1 MSSRKKNKN
10 SNNNIIKVTFEFDTH
25 KKYSF
30 DVNKNINI
38 HSLIRMLYAAS
49 NIGRKCIRIF
59 NDNTEYTKAD
69 DLLMN
74 LFPNQNEITFE
85 VKIDDGKSFE
95 LNINYINL
103 DFGYCNIHK
112 GKYTLFYCYNCQK
125 SFCSDCLKSNLHKDH
140 NFAEKYD
147 YLQDSKILI
156 ERILNNL
163 KPQINLIDENK
174 INDIKYKLNNDFF
187 PRIHNL
193 INDIN
198 KKFNYIIDCYIV
210 SENYNILSY
219 QKNYDLLKEY
229 YIEGLDQL
237 KQKIH
242 LEDFIFNENVFLTF
256 DEKYR
261 NISKDLCCFINYN
274 KYNNFLKNI
283 DLLNNYLDKLYN
295 DINNVLNSYTDI
307 ISKVEDKFKVNCQIC
322 DNIDK
327 NLIIKKLLDDTD
339 VKRHYPIKPEAFVP
353 HPLKTTNKK
362 NVIYYVDYKKYYHK
376 INEPK
381 NNPEV
386 KFKIPENITQGI
398 KVEIY
403 DEKNK
408 IIDTMISPVK
418 ILPHQNSSE
427 S

>member
-103 DFGYCNIHK
+103 DFGYCNIHN
-112 GKYTLFYCYNCQK
+112 GKYTLFYCYDCQK
-125 SFCSDCLKSNLHKDH
+125 SFCSDCLKSNLHKCH

-174 INDIKYKLNNDFF
+174 INDIKYKLNNDYF

-198 KKFNYIIDCYIV
+198 KKFNCIIDCYIV
-210 SENYNILSY
+210 SENNNIL
-219 QKNYDLLKEY
+219 
-229 YIEGLDQL
+229 
-237 KQKIH
+237 
-242 LEDFIFNENVFLTF
+242 
-256 DEKYR
+256 
-261 NISKDLCCFINYN
+261 
-274 KYNNFLKNI
+274 
-283 DLLNNYLDKLYN
+283 
-295 DINNVLNSYTDI
+295 
-307 ISKVEDKFKVNCQIC
+307 
-322 DNIDK
+322 
-327 NLIIKKLLDDTD
+327 
-339 VKRHYPIKPEAFVP
+339 
-353 HPLKTTNKK
+353 
-362 NVIYYVDYKKYYHK
+362 
-376 INEPK
+376 
-381 NNPEV
+381 
-386 KFKIPENITQGI
+386 
-398 KVEIY
+398 
-403 DEKNK
+403 
-408 IIDTMISPVK
+408 
-418 ILPHQNSSE
+418 
-427 S
+427 

>member
-10 SNNNIIKVTFEFDTH
+10 TNNNIIKVTFEFDTH

-49 NIGRKCIRIF
+49 NIGRKFIRIF

-74 LFPNQNEITFE
+74 LFPNENQINFE
-85 VKIDDGKSFE
+85 VKIDDGKCYE
-95 LNINYINL
+95 LNINYVNL
-103 DFGYCNIHK
+103 DFGYCKIHK

-125 SFCSDCLKSNLHKDH
+125 SFCSDCLKTNLHKDH
-140 NFAEKYD
+140 NYAEKYD

-156 ERILNNL
+156 ERIFNNL
-163 KPQINLIDENK
+163 DPQIKLIDETK
-174 INDIKYKLNNDFF
+174 INEIKNKLNNEFF
-187 PRIHNL
+187 PKIHNM

-198 KKFNYIIDCYIV
+198 NKFNYIIDYYIAN
-210 SENYNILSY
+210 ENYNILNC

-261 NISKDLCCFINYN
+261 NISKDLFSFINYN
-274 KYNNFLKNI
+274 KYNNFNKNI
-283 DLLNNYLDKLYN
+283 DLLNSYLDKLFN
-295 DINNVLNSYTDI
+295 DINFVLNNYSYIENEFI
-307 ISKVEDKFKVNCQIC
+307 INLKIC
-322 DNIDK
+322 DK
-327 NLIIKKLLDDTD
+327 NQIIKKLLDDTD
-339 VKRHYPIKPEAFVP
+339 IKPQPPIVDEEFVSP
-353 HPLKTTNKK
+353 PLKTENIR
-362 NVIYYVDYKKYYHK
+362 NPCCYVDYKKYYHK
-376 INEPK
+376 NNENK
-381 NNPEV
+381 KNPEEIL
-386 KFKIPENITQGI
+386 KIPYNMPEGI
-398 KVEIY
+398 DVKIF
-403 DEKNK
+403 DEKSK
-408 IIDTMISPVK
+408 KVGECRSPLK
-418 ILPHQNSSE
+418 NLPHKDS
-427 S
+427 

>member
-69 DLLMN
+69 DLLMI

-103 DFGYCNIHK
+103 DFGYCDIHK

-174 INDIKYKLNNDFF
+174 INDIKYKLNNDYF

-198 KKFNYIIDCYIV
+198 KKFNCIIDCYIV
-210 SENYNILSY
+210 SENYNI

-261 NISKDLCCFINYN
+261 NISKDLCSFINYN
-274 KYNNFLKNI
+274 KYNNCLKNI

-295 DINNVLNSYTDI
+295 DINKVLISYTEKVVDI
-307 ISKVEDKFKVNCQIC
+307 FKVNCQIC

-327 NLIIKKLLDDTD
+327 NLIIKKLLDGTD
-339 VKRHYPIKPEAFVP
+339 VELIYPIKPEAFVP
-353 HPLKTTNKK
+353 NPLPTNKK

-381 NNPEV
+381 NPEV
-386 KFKIPENITQGI
+386 IIPQGI
-398 KVEIY
+398 DVEIC
-403 DEKNK
+403 EKNK
-408 IIDTMISPVK
+408 KIDIVRSPVK

>member
-10 SNNNIIKVTFEFDTH
+10 TNNNIIKVTFEFDTH

-74 LFPNQNEITFE
+74 LFPNENQINFE
-85 VKIDDGKSFE
+85 VKIDDGKCYE

-103 DFGYCNIHK
+103 DFGYCKIHK

-125 SFCSDCLKSNLHKDH
+125 SFCSDCLKTNLHKDH
-140 NFAEKYD
+140 NYAEKYD

-156 ERILNNL
+156 ERIFNNL
-163 KPQINLIDENK
+163 DPQIKLIDETK
-174 INDIKYKLNNDFF
+174 INEIKNKLNNEFF
-187 PRIHNL
+187 PKIHNM

-198 KKFNYIIDCYIV
+198 NKFNYIIDYIANK
-210 SENYNILSY
+210 NYNIVNC

-261 NISKDLCCFINYN
+261 NISKDLFSFINYN

-283 DLLNNYLDKLYN
+283 DLLNSYLDKLFN
-295 DINNVLNSYTDI
+295 DINFVLNNYSYI
-307 ISKVEDKFKVNCQIC
+307 ENEFKVNFKIC
-322 DNIDK
+322 DK
-327 NLIIKKLLDDTD
+327 NQIIKKLLDDTD
-339 VKRHYPIKPEAFVP
+339 IKPQPLIKPEEFVSP
-353 HPLKTTNKK
+353 PLKTENIR
-362 NVIYYVDYKKYYHK
+362 NPCCYVDYKKYYHK
-376 INEPK
+376 NNENK
-381 NNPEV
+381 KNPEEIL
-386 KFKIPENITQGI
+386 KIPYNMPEGI
-398 KVEIY
+398 DVKIF
-403 DEKNK
+403 DEKAK
-408 IIDTMISPVK
+408 KVDTIRSPTK
-418 ILPHQNSSE
+418 NLPHKDS
-427 S
+427 

>member
-1 MSSRKKNKN
+1 MSSRKKSKN
-10 SNNNIIKVTFEFDTH
+10 TNNNIIKVTFEFDTH

-49 NIGRKCIRIF
+49 NIGRKFIRIF

-74 LFPNQNEITFE
+74 LFPNENQINFE
-85 VKIDDGKSFE
+85 VKIDDGKCYE

-125 SFCSDCLKSNLHKDH
+125 SFCSDCLKTNLHKDH
-140 NFAEKYD
+140 NYAEKYD

-156 ERILNNL
+156 ERIFNNL
-163 KPQINLIDENK
+163 DPQIKLIDETK
-174 INDIKYKLNNDFF
+174 INEIKNKLNNEFF
-187 PRIHNL
+187 PKIHNM
-193 INDIN
+193 INDLN
-198 KKFNYIIDCYIV
+198 NKFNYIIDCYIA
-210 SENYNILSY
+210 NKNKHNLNC
-219 QKNYDLLKEY
+219 QKNFDLLKEY

-261 NISKDLCCFINYN
+261 NISKDLFSFINYN
-274 KYNNFLKNI
+274 KYNNFNKNI
-283 DLLNNYLDKLYN
+283 DLLNCYLDELFN
-295 DINNVLNSYTDI
+295 DINNVLNKYSYKI
-307 ISKVEDKFKVNCQIC
+307 LNFENNFKVNFKIC

-327 NLIIKKLLDDTD
+327 NQIIKKLLDDTD
-339 VKRHYPIKPEAFVP
+339 IKLILPIKPEKFVSDEP
-353 HPLKTTNKK
+353 KTENIR
-362 NVIYYVDYKKYYHK
+362 NPYDYVDYKKNYHK
-376 INEPK
+376 NNEKPYNMPEGIN
-381 NNPEV
+381 V
-386 KFKIPENITQGI
+386 KIF
-398 KVEIY
+398 
-403 DEKNK
+403 DEKSK
-408 IIDTMISPVK
+408 KVVECRSPLK
-418 ILPHQNSSE
+418 NLPHKDS
-427 S
+427 

>member
-10 SNNNIIKVTFEFDTH
+10 TNNNIIKVTFEFDTH

-49 NIGRKCIRIF
+49 NIGRKFIRIF

-74 LFPNQNEITFE
+74 LFPNENQINFE
-85 VKIDDGKSFE
+85 VKIDDGKCYE
-95 LNINYINL
+95 LNINYVNL
-103 DFGYCNIHK
+103 DFGYCKIHK

-125 SFCSDCLKSNLHKDH
+125 SFCSDCLKTNLHKDH
-140 NFAEKYD
+140 NYAEKYD

-156 ERILNNL
+156 ERIFNNL
-163 KPQINLIDENK
+163 DPQIKLIDETK
-174 INDIKYKLNNDFF
+174 INEIKNKLNNEFF
-187 PRIHNL
+187 PKIHNM

-198 KKFNYIIDCYIV
+198 NKFNNIIDYIAN
-210 SENYNILSY
+210 ENYKIVNC

-261 NISKDLCCFINYN
+261 NISKDLFSFINYN
-274 KYNNFLKNI
+274 KYNNFNKNI
-283 DLLNNYLDKLYN
+283 DLLNSYLDKLFN
-295 DINNVLNSYTDI
+295 DINFVLNNYSYIFLNFVDI
-307 ISKVEDKFKVNCQIC
+307 KIC

-327 NLIIKKLLDDTD
+327 NQIIKKLLDDTD
-339 VKRHYPIKPEAFVP
+339 IKLQLPIKPVEFVP
-353 HPLKTTNKK
+353 VDPKTENIR
-362 NVIYYVDYKKYYHK
+362 NLYYYVDYKKNYHK
-376 INEPK
+376 NNEKPYNMPEGIN
-381 NNPEV
+381 V
-386 KFKIPENITQGI
+386 KIF
-398 KVEIY
+398 
-403 DEKNK
+403 DEKSK
-408 IIDTMISPVK
+408 KVVECRSPLK
-418 ILPHQNSSE
+418 NLPHKDS
-427 S
+427 

>member
-10 SNNNIIKVTFEFDTH
+10 TNNNIIKVTFEFDTH

-74 LFPNQNEITFE
+74 LFPNENQINFE
-85 VKIDDGKSFE
+85 VKIDDGKCYE

-103 DFGYCNIHK
+103 DFGYCKIHK

-125 SFCSDCLKSNLHKDH
+125 SFCSDCLKTNLHKDH
-140 NFAEKYD
+140 NYAEKYD

-156 ERILNNL
+156 ERIFNNL
-163 KPQINLIDENK
+163 DPQIKLIDETK
-174 INDIKYKLNNDFF
+174 INEIKNKLNNEFF
-187 PRIHNL
+187 PKIHNM

-198 KKFNYIIDCYIV
+198 NKFNYIIDYIANK
-210 SENYNILSY
+210 NYNIVNC

-261 NISKDLCCFINYN
+261 NISKDLFSFINYN
-274 KYNNFLKNI
+274 KYNNFNKNI
-283 DLLNNYLDKLYN
+283 DLLNCYLDELFN
-295 DINNVLNSYTDI
+295 DINNVLNKYSYKI
-307 ISKVEDKFKVNCQIC
+307 LNFENNIKVNFKIC

-327 NLIIKKLLDDTD
+327 NQIIKKLLDDTD
-339 VKRHYPIKPEAFVP
+339 IKLQLPIKPEEFVP
-353 HPLKTTNKK
+353 VKLKTENIR
-362 NVIYYVDYKKYYHK
+362 NPCCYVDYKKYYHK
-376 INEPK
+376 NNENK
-381 NNPEV
+381 KNPEEIL
-386 KFKIPENITQGI
+386 KIPYNMPEGI
-398 KVEIY
+398 
-403 DEKNK
+403 D
-408 IIDTMISPVK
+408 VK
-418 ILPHQNSSE
+418 IFDENAKKVVECRSPLKNLQHKDS
-427 S
+427 

>member
-103 DFGYCNIHK
+103 DFGYCNIHN
-112 GKYTLFYCYNCQK
+112 GKYTLFYCYDCKK
-125 SFCSDCLKSNLHKDH
+125 SFCSDCLKSNLHKCH

-174 INDIKYKLNNDFF
+174 INDIKYKLNNDYF

-198 KKFNYIIDCYIV
+198 KKINCIIDCYIV
-210 SENYNILSY
+210 SENNNILSC

-261 NISKDLCCFINYN
+261 NISKDLCCSINYN

-295 DINNVLNSYTDI
+295 DINKVLISYTEKVVDI
-307 ISKVEDKFKVNCQIC
+307 FKVNCQIC

-339 VKRHYPIKPEAFVP
+339 VELIYPIKPGPFVP
-353 HPLKTTNKK
+353 DVLKTTDEK
-362 NVIYYVDYKKYYHK
+362 NVYYVDYKKYYHK
-376 INEPK
+376 INEP

-386 KFKIPENITQGI
+386 IIPPEI
-398 KVEIY
+398 KVEIF
-403 DEKNK
+403 ENNK
-408 IIDTMISPVK
+408 KIDTVRTPVK
-418 ILPHQNSSE
+418 NFTSSK
-427 S
+427 

>member
-103 DFGYCNIHK
+103 DFGYCNIHN
-112 GKYTLFYCYNCQK
+112 GKYTLFYCYDCQK
-125 SFCSDCLKSNLHKDH
+125 SFCSDCLKSNLHKCH

-174 INDIKYKLNNDFF
+174 INDIKYKLNNDYF

-198 KKFNYIIDCYIV
+198 KKFNCIIDCYIV
-210 SENYNILSY
+210 SENYNI

-295 DINNVLNSYTDI
+295 NINKVLISYTE
-307 ISKVEDKFKVNCQIC
+307 KVEDIFKVNCQIC

-327 NLIIKKLLDDTD
+327 NLIIKKLLDGTD
-339 VKRHYPIKPEAFVP
+339 VELIYPIKPEAFVP
-353 HPLKTTNKK
+353 NPLPTNKK

-381 NNPEV
+381 NPEV
-386 KFKIPENITQGI
+386 IIPQGI
-398 KVEIY
+398 DVEIC
-403 DEKNK
+403 EKNK
-408 IIDTMISPVK
+408 KIDIVRSPVK

>member
-10 SNNNIIKVTFEFDTH
+10 TNNNIIKVTFEFDTH

-49 NIGRKCIRIF
+49 NIGRKFIRIF

-74 LFPNQNEITFE
+74 LFPNENQINFE
-85 VKIDDGKSFE
+85 VKIDDGKCYE
-95 LNINYINL
+95 LNINYVNL
-103 DFGYCNIHK
+103 DFGYCKIHK
-112 GKYTLFYCYNCQK
+112 GKYTLFYCYKCQK
-125 SFCSDCLKSNLHKDH
+125 SFCSDCLKTNLHKDH
-140 NFAEKYD
+140 NYAEKYD

-156 ERILNNL
+156 ERIFNNL
-163 KPQINLIDENK
+163 DPQIKLIDETK
-174 INDIKYKLNNDFF
+174 INEIKNKLNNEFF
-187 PRIHNL
+187 PKIHNM

-198 KKFNYIIDCYIV
+198 NKFNNIIDYIAN
-210 SENYNILSY
+210 ENYKIVNC

-261 NISKDLCCFINYN
+261 NISKDLFSFINYN
-274 KYNNFLKNI
+274 KYNNFNKNI
-283 DLLNNYLDKLYN
+283 DLLNSYLDKLFN
-295 DINNVLNSYTDI
+295 DINFVLNNYSYIFLNFVDI
-307 ISKVEDKFKVNCQIC
+307 KIC

-327 NLIIKKLLDDTD
+327 NQIIKKLLDDTD
-339 VKRHYPIKPEAFVP
+339 IKLQLPIKPDPFVP
-353 HPLKTTNKK
+353 VDPKTENIR
-362 NVIYYVDYKKYYHK
+362 NLYYYVDYKKNYHK
-376 INEPK
+376 NNEKPYNMPEGIN
-381 NNPEV
+381 V
-386 KFKIPENITQGI
+386 KIF
-398 KVEIY
+398 
-403 DEKNK
+403 DEKSK
-408 IIDTMISPVK
+408 KVVECRSPLK
-418 ILPHQNSSE
+418 NLPHKDS
-427 S
+427 

>member
-1 MSSRKKNKN
+1 MSSRKKIKN
-10 SNNNIIKVTFEFDTH
+10 TNNNIIKVTFEFDTH

-74 LFPNQNEITFE
+74 LFPNENQITFE
-85 VKIDDGKSFE
+85 TKIDDEKCYE
-95 LNINYINL
+95 LNINYVNL
-103 DFGYCNIHK
+103 DFGYCDIHK

-125 SFCSDCLKSNLHKDH
+125 SFCSDCLKTNLHKDH
-140 NFAEKYD
+140 NYAEKYD

-156 ERILNNL
+156 ERIFNNL
-163 KPQINLIDENK
+163 DPQIKLIDETK
-174 INDIKYKLNNDFF
+174 INEIKNKLNNEFF
-187 PRIHNL
+187 PKIHNM

-198 KKFNYIIDCYIV
+198 NKFNYIIDYIA
-210 SENYNILSY
+210 NKNNNIVNC

-261 NISKDLCCFINYN
+261 NISKDLFSFINYN
-274 KYNNFLKNI
+274 KYNNFNKNI
-283 DLLNNYLDKLYN
+283 DLLNSYLDKLFN
-295 DINNVLNSYTDI
+295 DINFVLNNYSYIENEFI
-307 ISKVEDKFKVNCQIC
+307 INLKIC
-322 DNIDK
+322 DK
-327 NLIIKKLLDDTD
+327 NQIIKKLLDDTD
-339 VKRHYPIKPEAFVP
+339 IKPQPPINDEEFVSP
-353 HPLKTTNKK
+353 PLKTENIR
-362 NVIYYVDYKKYYHK
+362 NPCCYVDYKKYYHK
-376 INEPK
+376 NNENK
-381 NNPEV
+381 KNPEEIL
-386 KFKIPENITQGI
+386 KIPYNMPEGI
-398 KVEIY
+398 DVKIF
-403 DEKNK
+403 DEKAK
-408 IIDTMISPVK
+408 KVDTIRSPTK
-418 ILPHQNSSE
+418 NLPHKDS
-427 S
+427 

>member
-10 SNNNIIKVTFEFDTH
+10 TNNNIIKVTFEFDTH

-74 LFPNQNEITFE
+74 LFPNENQITFE
-85 VKIDDGKSFE
+85 TKIDDEKCYE
-95 LNINYINL
+95 LNINYVNL
-103 DFGYCNIHK
+103 DFGYCDIHK

-125 SFCSDCLKSNLHKDH
+125 SFCSDCLKTNLHKDH
-140 NFAEKYD
+140 NFSEKYD

-156 ERILNNL
+156 ERIFNNL
-163 KPQINLIDENK
+163 DPQIKLIDETK
-174 INDIKYKLNNDFF
+174 INEIKNKLNNEFF
-187 PRIHNL
+187 PKIHNM
-193 INDIN
+193 INDLN
-198 KKFNYIIDCYIV
+198 NKFNYIIDCYIAN
-210 SENYNILSY
+210 ENYTILNC
-219 QKNYDLLKEY
+219 QKNFDLLKEY

-261 NISKDLCCFINYN
+261 NISKDLFFFINYN
-274 KYNNFLKNI
+274 KYNNFNKNI
-283 DLLNNYLDKLYN
+283 DLLNCYLDELFN
-295 DINNVLNSYTDI
+295 DINNVLNKYSYKI
-307 ISKVEDKFKVNCQIC
+307 LNFENNFKVNFKIC

-327 NLIIKKLLDDTD
+327 NQIIKKLLDDTD
-339 VKRHYPIKPEAFVP
+339 VKIQLPIKPEVFVSDK
-353 HPLKTTNKK
+353 LKSENIK
-362 NVIYYVDYKKYYHK
+362 NPYYYVDYKKYYHK
-376 INEPK
+376 NNEHK
-381 NNPEV
+381 KNPEDIL
-386 KFKIPENITQGI
+386 KIPYNLPEGI
-398 KVEIY
+398 DVQIF
-403 DEKNK
+403 DERSKKIGECRSPNKNLQHS
-408 IIDTMISPVK
+408 DS
-418 ILPHQNSSE
+418 L
-427 S
+427 

>member
-10 SNNNIIKVTFEFDTH
+10 TNNNIIKVTFEFDTH

-49 NIGRKCIRIF
+49 NIGRKFIRIF

-74 LFPNQNEITFE
+74 LFPNENQINFE
-85 VKIDDGKSFE
+85 VKIDDGKCYE
-95 LNINYINL
+95 LNINYVNL
-103 DFGYCNIHK
+103 DFGYCKIHK

-125 SFCSDCLKSNLHKDH
+125 SFCSDCLKTNLHKDH
-140 NFAEKYD
+140 NYAEKYD

-156 ERILNNL
+156 ERIFNNL
-163 KPQINLIDENK
+163 DPQIKLIDETK
-174 INDIKYKLNNDFF
+174 INEIKNKLNNEFF
-187 PRIHNL
+187 PKIHNM

-198 KKFNYIIDCYIV
+198 NKFNNIIDYIAN
-210 SENYNILSY
+210 ENYKIVNC

-261 NISKDLCCFINYN
+261 NISKDLFFFINYN
-274 KYNNFLKNI
+274 KYNNFNKNI
-283 DLLNNYLDKLYN
+283 DLLNSYLDKLFN
-295 DINNVLNSYTDI
+295 DINFVLNNYSYIFLNFVDI
-307 ISKVEDKFKVNCQIC
+307 KIC

-327 NLIIKKLLDDTD
+327 NQIIKKLLDDTD
-339 VKRHYPIKPEAFVP
+339 IKLQLPIKPVEFVP
-353 HPLKTTNKK
+353 VDPKTENIR
-362 NVIYYVDYKKYYHK
+362 NLYYYVDYKKNYHK
-376 INEPK
+376 NNEKPYNMPEGIN
-381 NNPEV
+381 V
-386 KFKIPENITQGI
+386 KIF
-398 KVEIY
+398 
-403 DEKNK
+403 DEKSK
-408 IIDTMISPVK
+408 KVVECRSPLK
-418 ILPHQNSSE
+418 NLPHKDS
-427 S
+427 